1 MQMHL
6 YVEVWN
12 IMVCKQNVQ
21 DPNKHEQTP
30 DVVKER
36 PWHLSDSW
44 EHSVDR
50 RERHRHSHART
61 HAGTCTHTCMHTDTW
76 HSRTHTHTQTH
87 TRTRRHTHTHARR
100 HTHAHTPRQTRT
112 HTHAR
117 TQTHTHA
124 HAHSHAGTHTTRAE
138 GGTPP
143 RLFFGVTVDCSI
155 KQEQNR
161 PWSREH
167 NQGQGMTIYSRHRLR
182 PTPPHKHLRGTE
194 LDKNG
199 VAQSTSLGC
208 IHVLYT

>member
-1 MQMHL
+1 MHL

-21 DPNKHEQTP
+21 DPNKREQTP
-30 DVVKER
+30 DVVRER

-155 KQEQNR
+155 KCKSRIVHGVENTTKAKAWPSTADTGYAQQPLTNTWEEQSSTR
-161 PWSREH
+161 MESR
-167 NQGQGMTIYSRHRLR
+167 
-182 PTPPHKHLRGTE
+182 
-194 LDKNG
+194 
-199 VAQSTSLGC
+199 SLL
-208 IHVLYT
+208 H